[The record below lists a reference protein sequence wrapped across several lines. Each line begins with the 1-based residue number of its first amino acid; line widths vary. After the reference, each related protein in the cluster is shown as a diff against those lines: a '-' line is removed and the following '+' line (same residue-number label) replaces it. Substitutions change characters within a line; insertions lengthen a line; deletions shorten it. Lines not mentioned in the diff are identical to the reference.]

1 MIKPNLVCE
10 EKKIAIARK
19 GPQKNT
25 VHTNR
30 PETCPF
36 FPHANKI
43 EFDHK
48 IMHGSRT

>member
-10 EKKIAIARK
+10 EKKNCNSTKRTT
-19 GPQKNT
+19 KNT
-25 VHTNR
+25 VHPNR